1 MKRLTFVRAIVLGL
15 AITGLAITTAPV
27 GAFSDDRSVTAAAT
41 GLFADG
47 AVLGPVALQ
56 GVRIATGV
64 FIEADGSASGT
75 FHAALQGTALGGSPQ
90 ELTLEGNVTGGSVDG
105 DGRATFSGS
114 ASLDMG
120 DGTPPLANVAFSV
133 TTGSDDVV
141 LVIESTQLT
150 VTLGP
155 GAVTID

>member
-15 AITGLAITTAPV
+15 AITGLAITTVPV
-27 GAFSDDRSVTAAAT
+27 GAFNDDRSVTAAAS

-56 GVRIATGV
+56 GVQIATGV
-64 FIEADGSASGT
+64 FIEADGTASGT
-75 FHAALQGTALGGSPQ
+75 FHAALHGSALGGSPQ
-90 ELTLEGNVTGGSVDG
+90 ELTLEGKVTGGSVDA
-105 DGRATFSGS
+105 DGRATFSGT

-133 TTGSDDVV
+133 TTGSDDAV